1 MRTQVAIIGSG
12 PAGLLLGRLLE
23 LAGVQSVILESRSRD
38 YVLGRIRAGVLES
51 GTVELLERAGV
62 AGRLREEA
70 LVHDG
75 FDLAFSGARLRIDLA
90 ALTGKVVS
98 VYGQTEVTKDL
109 MDAREGETIY
119 EVPDVQIHDFELG
132 RPRVTFGTKTLECDF
147 IAGCDGF
154 HGVCR
159 ASVPA
164 EKLRVAEKN
173 YPFGWL
179 GVLSDTP
186 PVSEELIYVSHE
198 RGFALCSQR
207 SRTRSRYYLQCPLS
221 EQVDEWPDERFWAEL
236 KRRLPADAA
245 RALVTGASIEKSIA
259 PLRSFVAEPLSFGR
273 LFLAGDAGHIV
284 PPTGAKGLNLAAS
297 DVHYLSSSLI
307 RYYRTGNEDELKS
320 YSSRALARVWKAER
334 FSWWMTKLLHRFP
347 EEGDFG
353 RRMQLAELEYI
364 AGSRAAQTALAENYV
379 GLPY

>member
-1 MRTQVAIIGSG
+1 MRTQVAIVGAG
-12 PAGLLLGRLLE
+12 PAGLLLARLLE
-23 LAGVQSVILESRSRD
+23 LAGVQSVLLESRSRE

-51 GTVELLERAGV
+51 GMVGLLERAG
-62 AGRLREEA
+62 AAERLRKEA
-70 LVHDG
+70 LVHDSFG
-75 FDLAFSGARLRIDLA
+75 IAFAGGRLSIPLQ
-90 ALTGKVVS
+90 ALTGKPVL
-98 VYGQTEVTKDL
+98 VYGQTEVTRDL
-109 MDAREGETIY
+109 MEVREGESLY
-119 EVPDVQIHDFELG
+119 EVPDVAIHDFDG
-132 RPRVTFGTKTLECDF
+132 DRPRVTFSGRTLECDF

-159 ASVPA
+159 ASVPP
-164 EKLRVAEKN
+164 ERIRLYEKN

-179 GVLSDTP
+179 GLLSDTP
-186 PVSEELIYVSHE
+186 PVSEELVYVTHE

-207 SRTRSRYYLQCPLS
+207 SLARSRYYVQCSLA

-236 KRRLPADAA
+236 RRRLPADLAKN
-245 RALVTGASIEKSIA
+245 LVTGPSIEKSIA

-297 DVHYLSSSLI
+297 DVHYLASSLI
-307 RYYRTGNEDELKS
+307 SYYKTGSEEQLKT
-320 YSSRALARVWKAER
+320 YSPRALARVWKAER
-334 FSWWMTKLLHRFP
+334 FSWWMTKLLHKFP

-364 AGSRAAQTALAENYV
+364 AGSQAAQRALAENYV